1 MQAGNLKNKHL
12 LFTGHSLRKILVV
25 GFSGSILL
33 HTAVFLGIG
42 YFWHPADD
50 DVLEVTLVE
59 SIEEPKPTPTPSV
72 VVQKV
77 EPTPTTT
84 PSIVVQKVKPTP
96 IPTPSVVVQKFKPT
110 PIPTPSV
117 VVQKFKPTST
127 PIPSIE
133 ENIVAKWPVTPAPK
147 KNSSPKTTI
156 NSAQPILPEPSYPQ
170 SISSSSNL
178 DSRSK
183 PIKPS
188 NSPKNKPAAPNN
200 NPQNSSRQN
209 TMAFNSLDSPGN
221 EESASERRNTG
232 GNSSGKSGSEGSS
245 LVHANG
251 NLGIGKPPG
260 VNQSSSGGDGS
271 RSQSVRS
278 SRALAEPLRRR
289 IANTNN
295 SGLPDGNNSATKR
308 SANNQLPRA
317 GLQCIQNCEKTDISD
332 LLDLGDEIARGEVVI
347 EINVDPNGI
356 VQKAIVAKSG
366 GDSRVDERVRNN
378 VKKMRFAPPG
388 KSTSTKVTSNSRW

>member
-1 MQAGNLKNKHL
+1 MQASSLKNKHL
-12 LFTGHSLRKILVV
+12 LFTGHSLHKILVV
-25 GFSGSILL
+25 GFGGSILL

-42 YFWHPADD
+42 YFWHPDDD

-59 SIEEPKPTPTPSV
+59 SMEEPKPTPTPSV
-72 VVQKV
+72 VAQKV
-77 EPTPTTT
+77 KPTPTPT
-84 PSIVVQKVKPTP
+84 PSVVVQKVKPTP
-96 IPTPSVVVQKFKPT
+96 TPTPSVVVQKVKPT
-110 PIPTPSV
+110 PTPTPSV
-117 VVQKFKPTST
+117 VIQKVKPTST

-133 ENIVAKWPVTPAPK
+133 EDIATKWPVTSAPK
-147 KNSSPKTTI
+147 RNSSPRTTI
-156 NSAQPILPEPSYPQ
+156 NSAQPIPREPSYPQ

-178 DSRSK
+178 DSRSR

-188 NSPKNKPAAPNN
+188 NSPKNKPTALNN
-200 NPQNSSRQN
+200 SPQNSSRQN

-221 EESASERRNTG
+221 GESATERRNTG
-232 GNSSGKSGSEGSS
+232 GNSPGKGGSEGSS

-271 RSQSVRS
+271 RSRSVRS
-278 SRALAEPLRRR
+278 SGET
-289 IANTNN
+289 ANTNN
-295 SGLPDGNNSATKR
+295 SGLPGGNNSATKR

-332 LLDLGDEIARGEVVI
+332 LLDSGDEIARGEVVI

-388 KSTSTKVTSNSRW
+388 KSTSAKVTSNSRW